1 MQLQRVATET
11 HLAQKLSE
19 NLRLAILS
27 TAKTRSSNKS
37 IIQLY
42 KTDLKPLL
50 AIFGTAMRARLGAMQ
65 RVFTAVGQKAIEKR
79 LTYVVNAFEFRFLL

>member
-11 HLAQKLSE
+11 HLAQKLGE
-19 NLRLAILS
+19 NLGLPSLS

-37 IIQLY
+37 IIELY

-50 AIFGTAMRARLGAMQ
+50 AIFGTAMRATFSFALSKKKNEETTFFPQ
-65 RVFTAVGQKAIEKR
+65 V
-79 LTYVVNAFEFRFLL
+79 L

>member
-1 MQLQRVATET
+1 MYLSRKISCVLPISKIIYS
-11 HLAQKLSE
+11 LAESRFLTSARAK
-19 NLRLAILS
+19 NLGLPSLS

-50 AIFGTAMRARLGAMQ
+50 AIFGTAMRAETLMNHR
-65 RVFTAVGQKAIEKR
+65 
-79 LTYVVNAFEFRFLL
+79 FE

>member
-1 MQLQRVATET
+1 LP
-11 HLAQKLSE
+11 S
-19 NLRLAILS
+19 LS

-50 AIFGTAMRARLGAMQ
+50 AIFGTAMRVL
-65 RVFTAVGQKAIEKR
+65 
-79 LTYVVNAFEFRFLL
+79 LVVR